1 VIDLVAGTTV
11 ANARRALTRVFRIHD
26 IDTPELDARVLTG
39 HALALDHAGLIA
51 ASTRDLTA
59 EETTQ
64 IAALATRRLAGEPVA
79 RIVGDKEFW
88 SLKLSV
94 STSVLVP
101 RPETEVVVE
110 AALAAIAATGAL
122 SRSLRLADIGTG
134 SGALLL
140 ALLSEL
146 PNATGI
152 GTDCDL
158 KALIVARDNAKRLGL
173 ARRAFF
179 LQCNYSDAL
188 AGGID
193 LLVANPPYVASAE
206 IDGLA
211 PEVRNHD
218 PRLALDGGEDGLNS
232 YRAII
237 ADAGRLLAQG
247 GHFCL
252 ELGVGQA
259 DAVTGLATAAGLFV
273 KHPIRCDLAGIPR
286 ALTVQKLP

>member
-11 ANARRALTRVFRIHD
+11 ANARRALTRAFRDHD

-64 IAALATRRLAGEPVA
+64 LAALATRRLAGEPVA
-79 RIVGDKEFW
+79 RIVGNKEFW

-94 STSVLVP
+94 PMSVLVP

-173 ARRAFF
+173 APRAFF

-193 LLVANPPYVASAE
+193 LLVANPPYVASGE
-206 IDGLA
+206 ID
-211 PEVRNHD
+211 R
-218 PRLALDGGEDGLNS
+218 LDGGEDGLNS

-259 DAVTGLATAAGLFV
+259 DAVTDLATAAGLFV
-273 KHPIRCDLAGIPR
+273 KHPIRRDLAGIPR

>member
-11 ANARRALTRVFRIHD
+11 ATARRALAQAFRNGD
-26 IDTPELDARVLTG
+26 LDTPDLDARLLTT

-51 ASTRDLTA
+51 ASARDLTA
-59 EETTQ
+59 QETARL
-64 IAALATRRLAGEPVA
+64 AALAARRLAGEPIA
-79 RIVGDKEFW
+79 RIVGHKEFW
-88 SLKLSV
+88 SLKLAV
-94 STSVLVP
+94 PRSVLVP
-101 RPETEVVVE
+101 RPETEAVVE
-110 AALAAIAATGAL
+110 AALAAVAANGAL
-122 SRSLRLADIGTG
+122 SRRLRLVDIGTG

-158 KALIVARDNAKRLGL
+158 ETLLAARDNAAQLGL
-173 ARRAFF
+173 APRALF
-179 LQCNYSDAL
+179 LQCNYNDAL

-193 LLVANPPYVASAE
+193 LLVANPPYIASAE

-218 PRLALDGGEDGLNS
+218 PRRALDGGRDGLDG

-237 ADAGRLLAQG
+237 ADAGRLLAPG
-247 GHFCL
+247 AYICL
-252 ELGVGQA
+252 ELGMGQA
-259 DAVTGLATAAGLFV
+259 GAVTDLATAAGLFV
-273 KHPIRCDLAGIPR
+273 EHPIRPDLAGIPR
-286 ALTVQKLP
+286 ALTARKLP